1 MPRFAPFA
9 ALRYRTPDL
18 SSLICPPYDVI
29 SPSDQRALEGA
40 DVHNAV
46 RLELP
51 RDEDGVDRYRLAARR
66 LAEWQADGVLA
77 ADAQAAFYVYRMGFV
92 DRGGVRRHTTGVLGA
107 LGLER
112 PGEGGVLPHEQTTP
126 KAKTDRLELLEA
138 TNVNLSP
145 VWGLSLASGLT
156 SLLAP
161 AAEPDARAVA
171 PDGVVHELWVR
182 SASDD
187 LGAAVGA
194 AIGAAPVIIAD
205 GHHRY
210 EVALAFAAAHPDQV
224 GAGAV
229 LAFVVE
235 LAEDQLSVGAIHR
248 LVSGLPEGFDLG
260 EALSEWFEPV
270 GAIALDATVEARMVE
285 AEALALIERAAP
297 GSRSGPASL
306 QATLLRP
313 RPATVAGA
321 EENLDAS
328 RLAVALAALPAHSV
342 AYQHGWDL
350 VADAVSAGEAQAGV
364 LLRPVTVAQIAE
376 VARTGRRMPPKT
388 TFFTPKPAT
397 GLVFRPLG
405 G

>member
-1 MPRFAPFA
+1 
-9 ALRYRTPDL
+9 
-18 SSLICPPYDVI
+18 
-29 SPSDQRALEGA
+29 
-40 DVHNAV
+40 
-46 RLELP
+46 
-51 RDEDGVDRYRLAARR
+51 
-66 LAEWQADGVLA
+66 LA

-92 DRGGVRRHTTGVLGA
+92 NRGGVRRHTTGVLGA

-235 LAEDQLSVGAIHR
+235 LAEDQLSVRAIHR